1 VSAVELVMLACC
13 DLGGVVRGRS
23 LPAAELGEHLQAG
36 VGWVPANHAL
46 TPLGSLAEPNPFG
59 PTGDLR
65 LRPDPDT
72 HTRLDGDGAASAFEL
87 VLCDIVHTDGAPWEC
102 CPRTFLRAALED
114 LSAELGVTLRAS
126 FEHEFQLLA
135 PYAPALPFSLE
146 AQRLAEPFA
155 SRVMGALGDVGAQP
169 ERFMPEFG
177 EHQYEIP
184 VTPAVG
190 VAAADRSVTLKEVV
204 REIARR
210 CGTRAS
216 FAPLASPDGPGN
228 GAHIHFSLVDSAGE
242 NPFYDAAGEHGLSEL
257 CLRFAAGIL
266 AHADA
271 LSALSAPSPTSAAR
285 LAPHHWSAGAVCL
298 AARNREALLR
308 IPPMLTLAGRE
319 PAPQLRLEYRAADGS
334 ANPYLVLGALVH
346 AGLDGVRREL
356 PAPPVLDRDPAQ
368 LEGEDAERFRVG
380 GLPRS
385 LEDALAAL
393 EQDPSAREWL
403 SPLMFEAYVSLKR
416 AEVEGTAAEDLAQRC
431 ARYARIY

>member
-23 LPAAELGEHLQAG
+23 LPAAELGAHLQAG

-46 TPLGSLAEPNPFG
+46 TPLGGLAEPNPFG
-59 PTGDLR
+59 STGDLR
-65 LRPDPDT
+65 LRPDADT
-72 HTRLDGDGAASAFEL
+72 HTRLDADGTASAFEL

-102 CPRTFLRAALED
+102 CPRTFLRAALDD
-114 LSAELGVTLRAS
+114 LSAELGATLRAS

-135 PYAPALPFSLE
+135 PHPPALPFSLE

-155 SRVMGALGDVGAQP
+155 SSVMGALADVGAQP

-184 VTPAVG
+184 VLPVDG
-190 VAAADRSVTLKEVV
+190 IAAADRSVILKEIV
-204 REIARR
+204 REVARR

-216 FAPLASPDGPGN
+216 FAPLATPDGPGN
-228 GAHIHFSLVDSAGE
+228 GAHIHFSLIDSAGG
-242 NPFYDAAGEHGLSEL
+242 NPFHDAASEHGLSEL
-257 CLRFAAGIL
+257 GLRFAAGIL
-266 AHADA
+266 EHADA

-308 IPPMLTLAGRE
+308 IPPLLTLADLE
-319 PAPQLRLEYRAADGS
+319 AAPQLRIEYRAADGA
-334 ANPYLVLGALVH
+334 ANPYLVLATLVR

-356 PAPPVLDRDPAQ
+356 PAPAVLDRDPAQ
-368 LEGEDAERFRVG
+368 LEGEDAQRFRVG

-385 LEDALAAL
+385 LDDALAAL
-393 EQDPSAREWL
+393 EQDATARGWL
-403 SPLMFEAYVSLKR
+403 SPLLFDAYMSLKR
-416 AEVEGTAAEDLAQRC
+416 AEIEGSAAEDLAQRC